1 MNTQT
6 IRKSGR
12 FYDLQKKTNHLPINN
27 SKCEFIQK
35 FNSNNLLIING
46 TPGCGKSTQIPK
58 WEAEITNKPMIC
70 SQPRRIAVI
79 SIAIS
84 IAQEL
89 DVVLGEEVGYVSRF
103 DSSIS
108 ENTKIKIVT
117 DGILL
122 NEILNNQIRKYNV
135 ILVDEIHI
143 RSINIDLILCLL
155 NSSVFNK
162 CNINIIIMS
171 ATMEVAKFQ
180 KFFNIEAD
188 CVINVGGKIFPVD
201 IFYAPVDV
209 VDYFKYSINI
219 VEQILKFETKN
230 GDILIFLNG
239 KDEILAACNE
249 INDLICGLGIE
260 IYIK

>member
-1 MNTQT
+1 M
-6 IRKSGR
+6 R
-12 FYDLQKKTNHLPINN
+12 
-27 SKCEFIQK
+27 
-35 FNSNNLLIING
+35 
-46 TPGCGKSTQIPK
+46 
-58 WEAEITNKPMIC
+58 
-70 SQPRRIAVI
+70 
-79 SIAIS
+79 

-89 DVVLGEEVGYVSRF
+89 DVVLGEEVGYVSRY
-103 DSSIS
+103 DIS
-108 ENTKIKIVT
+108 FSKNTKIKIVT

-135 ILVDEIHI
+135 IIVDEIHI

-162 CNINIIIMS
+162 CNIKIIIMS